1 MRKIL
6 FLLFST
12 LAALLVLSCSSD
24 SGMPCV
30 TCPIQPPE
38 YKGGSCNASD
48 YGKAEIGNQV
58 WMAKNWGCYVPGSK
72 CYGNDSINC
81 KEYGRLYDWVTAK
94 VVKVCPTGWHLPSKD
109 EWKVLIDYVEN
120 KSGCSDCAGKLLKA
134 KDGWDNN
141 PWDNNSQGQP
151 NGTDEYKFTA
161 LPGGGDYF
169 LKGIY
174 GIWWSADEDNINADN
189 AYSLNISSLYDKSLD
204 ESNNKN
210 SSLSVRCLKDSQ
222 N

>member
-12 LAALLVLSCSSD
+12 LATLLVLSCSAD

-30 TCPIQPPE
+30 TCPSQPPE
-38 YKGGSCNASD
+38 YKGGSCNISD
-48 YGKAEIGNQV
+48 YGTVDIGEQT

-72 CYGNDSINC
+72 CYGNDSDNC

-94 VVKVCPTGWHLPSKD
+94 VIKVCPTGWHLPSKD
-109 EWKVLIDYVEN
+109 EWKVLIDFVEN
-120 KSGCSDCAGKLLKA
+120 EKGCTDCAGKLLKA
-134 KDGWDNN
+134 TGGWNDNLQEQ
-141 PWDNNSQGQP
+141 SG
-151 NGTDEYKFTA
+151 NGTDEHNFTA

-169 LKGIY
+169 LKGNY
-174 GIWWSADEDNINADN
+174 GIWWSADEDTLITDN
-189 AYSLNISSLYDKSLD
+189 AYSLNMSSFYDKSLD
-204 ESNNKN
+204 ESNNKS

-222 N
+222 D